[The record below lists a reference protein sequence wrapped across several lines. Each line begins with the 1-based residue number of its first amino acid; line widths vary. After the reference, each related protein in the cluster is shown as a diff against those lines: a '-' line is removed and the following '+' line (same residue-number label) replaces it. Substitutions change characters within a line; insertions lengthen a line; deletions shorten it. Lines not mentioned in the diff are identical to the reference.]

1 MSRDPLAPG
10 PGPGL
15 TPYPPLPSGERE
27 LPTSPLSGT
36 ERGSGGEDSG
46 APGTTGLR
54 PGSVTPHQ
62 PGSRRGR
69 MSPDSAVVEEMPVW
83 LEVNGEPAVTWM
95 CTPDQ
100 LEELATGWLHGEGYI
115 ETLGDLVKL
124 RPCATDLG
132 FWAEV
137 KPDRIA
143 VVKAE
148 NRRRVLASGCGA
160 VSTFLADPHTVKHAP
175 ARGEPPAPEK
185 LRVVFKDLF
194 ARGERY
200 NETGG
205 IHAAALTDGERL
217 SFHAEDIGRH
227 NAVDKVIGAAVIAR
241 EPIRGRGLL
250 VTGRISAELAYKAA
264 RAGLAYVATPSVP
277 STLALTI
284 ARRCGMVLVGRA
296 VSGAP
301 HIHRPEA

>member
-1 MSRDPLAPG
+1 MLA
-10 PGPGL
+10 
-15 TPYPPLPSGERE
+15 E
-27 LPTSPLSGT
+27 
-36 ERGSGGEDSG
+36 
-46 APGTTGLR
+46 
-54 PGSVTPHQ
+54 
-62 PGSRRGR
+62 
-69 MSPDSAVVEEMPVW
+69 SAAVEEWAVW

-95 CTPDQ
+95 CTPDL

-115 ETLGDLVKL
+115 ETMDDLLRL
-124 RPCATDLG
+124 RPCAPELG

-137 KPDRIA
+137 RPERVA
-143 VVKAE
+143 LVKGE
-148 NRRRVLASGCGA
+148 NRKRVLASGCGA
-160 VSTFLADPHTVKHAP
+160 VSTLLADPHTVRHTA
-175 ARGEPPAPEK
+175 ARGEPPEPER
-185 LRVVFKDLF
+185 LRALFKEIF

-205 IHAAALTDGERL
+205 IHAAALTDNERL
-217 SFHAEDIGRH
+217 LFHAEDIGRH

-250 VTGRISAELAYKAA
+250 VTGRISAELAFKAA

-284 ARRCGMVLVGRA
+284 AQRSGMILVGRA
-296 VSGAP
+296 VSGTP